1 MVHKTTFQLIQTRRT
16 VRRFQQKRISE
27 EILFRLIRVAGLAPT
42 GSNLQPLE
50 FIAVNKREKLASV
63 FSTTRWAGYITPKG
77 TPPEGKRPVAYIV
90 VLINRNICKSGGY
103 HDSGAAMMSMILT
116 AWEEGIGSCWIGSVE
131 REQLAKMLAIPAHYE
146 IDSVLALGYPAEK
159 PVVEKL
165 SDSVEYWQDE
175 EGVLHVPKRDPEDI
189 LHWNGF

>member
-1 MVHKTTFQLIQTRRT
+1 MVNKTIFQLIQTRRT
-16 VRRFQQKRISE
+16 IRRFQQKRISE
-27 EILFRLIRVAGLAPT
+27 EILFRLIRAAGLAPT

-50 FIAVNKREKLASV
+50 FIVVNKREKLASV

-90 VLINRNICKSGGY
+90 VLINRNIRQSGGY

-131 REQLAKMLAIPAHYE
+131 REQLTKMLAIPAHYE

-175 EGVLHVPKRDPEDI
+175 EEVLHVPKRDPEDI